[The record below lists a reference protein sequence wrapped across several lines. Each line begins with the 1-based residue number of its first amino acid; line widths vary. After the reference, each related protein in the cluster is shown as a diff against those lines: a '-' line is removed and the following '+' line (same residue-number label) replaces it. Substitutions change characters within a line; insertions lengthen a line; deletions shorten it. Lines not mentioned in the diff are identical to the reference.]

1 MRALR
6 GRRLHSNPVWAAPG
20 LSWRSASS
28 PMTAQKKG
36 GGEVDS
42 GTVLLRPFAL
52 PLASANKGAP
62 HTGWPCSASL
72 KLRVSTHPGII
83 DDILVQNTPYS
94 LLAGPPLAGG
104 STLPTRAMRTRR
116 DF

>member
-1 MRALR
+1 
-6 GRRLHSNPVWAAPG
+6 
-20 LSWRSASS
+20 
-28 PMTAQKKG
+28 MTAQKKG